1 MIVADVGYNRST
13 TLQESRLR
21 ATFFE
26 DKNINRNITLSLEM
40 GITKSGL
47 FKKRQN
53 RIASLAKAF
62 DHPARVAIIEY
73 LLSNETCICNDL
85 VNELP
90 LSQSTITQHL
100 KELKQVGII
109 KGEIEGPKVNY
120 CIDQKVWEE
129 ARDMFINMFAK
140 FVPKNDCC

>member
-1 MIVADVGYNRST
+1 MRSRDGSIKT
-13 TLQESRLR
+13 K
-21 ATFFE
+21 AFE
-26 DKNINRNITLSLEM
+26 DNVEPSGLYIEVDIVILRYINM
-40 GITKSGL
+40 GITKSEL

-53 RIASLAKAF
+53 RIANLAKAF

-73 LLSNETCICNDL
+73 LLSNQTCICNDL

-100 KELKQVGII
+100 KELKLIGII

-120 CIDQKVWEE
+120 CIDEKVWEE
-129 ARDMFINMFAK
+129 AKDMFINMFSR
-140 FVPKNDCC
+140 FIPKNDCC